1 MSRVPQLGSG
11 GAETQVQ
18 VLLSPDPSRSSYVWT
33 RAWVLQG
40 LGVSRKCRTDVI
52 RVQPLPFGF
61 TSNKDDR
68 RKTKA
73 PDFPSLKTKA
83 RPRIVE
89 TGSI

>member
-1 MSRVPQLGSG
+1 M
-11 GAETQVQ
+11 GA
-18 VLLSPDPSRSSYVWT
+18 
-33 RAWVLQG
+33 AG
-40 LGVSRKCRTDVI
+40 LAGWGVSRKGRTHVI
-52 RVQPLPFGF
+52 RVLPLLFGF

-83 RPRIVE
+83 RPKIVE